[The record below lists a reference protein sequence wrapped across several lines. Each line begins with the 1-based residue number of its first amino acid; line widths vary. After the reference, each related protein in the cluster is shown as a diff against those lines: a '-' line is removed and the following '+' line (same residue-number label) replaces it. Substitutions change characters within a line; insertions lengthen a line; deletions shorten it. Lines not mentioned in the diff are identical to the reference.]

1 MIKYFSE
8 NVFEKNLIEKWLGF
22 YLFQLK
28 HDLNDEWQQLYSTLE
43 VAREQERIIKAD
55 LSIMDI
61 NIYNKKNQNQ
71 NRNQGS
77 SGGIMTPTKDLK
89 SKLLLDSVTSL
100 FLLINKITRITSIP
114 SNNKPELFLEKINL
128 KRIELD
134 VVYNFFIDAIDE
146 IVNHFLEL
154 NNKLLLIQQEQE
166 QVLEYELAP
175 NSKKDFITLKQ
186 SNEIVKQFHSM
197 TNILM
202 ISITS
207 IKNM

>member
-28 HDLNDEWQQLYSTLE
+28 HDLHDEVQHLYSTLE

-134 VVYNFFIDAIDE
+134 VAYNFFIDAILE

-154 NNKLLLIQQEQE
+154 NNHLLLIQQEQE

-175 NSKKDFITLKQ
+175 NSTKDFITLKQ
-186 SNEIVKQFHSM
+186 SNEVVKQFHSM